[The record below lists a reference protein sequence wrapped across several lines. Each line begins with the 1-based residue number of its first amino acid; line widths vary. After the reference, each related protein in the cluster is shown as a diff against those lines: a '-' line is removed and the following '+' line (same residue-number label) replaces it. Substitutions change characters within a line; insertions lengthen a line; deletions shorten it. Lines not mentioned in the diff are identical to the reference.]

1 MPILMV
7 DIKERGI
14 IMSQVD
20 NCPNC
25 GAIYAKN
32 AFRDV
37 CLECYK
43 AEEKI
48 FEEVYKFIRRRVN
61 RTATMEQVI
70 EATGVTESLLVKFIK
85 KGRISLAQFPN
96 LGYPCDRCG
105 AFTRTGRLCV
115 NCSQEIRTDLS
126 IAEREEKRK
135 KEEKLASRTYY
146 AVDRAK
152 GIWEKE

>member
-1 MPILMV
+1 
-7 DIKERGI
+7 
-14 IMSQVD
+14 MSQVD

-25 GAIYAKN
+25 GAIFVKN
-32 AFRDV
+32 AFRDI
-37 CLECYK
+37 CTECAK

-48 FEEVYKFIRRRVN
+48 FDEVYKFIRKRVN

-105 AFTRTGRLCV
+105 EFTRSGRICV
-115 NCSQEIRTDLS
+115 KCSGDIQSQLKQE
-126 IAEREEKRK
+126 ERDQQLK
-135 KEEKLASRTYY
+135 KEMAKANQTYF

-152 GIWEKE
+152 GTWEKE

>member
-1 MPILMV
+1 
-7 DIKERGI
+7 
-14 IMSQVD
+14 MSQVD

-25 GAIYAKN
+25 GAIFVKN
-32 AFRDV
+32 AFRDI
-37 CLECYK
+37 CTECAK

-48 FEEVYKFIRRRVN
+48 FDEVYKFIRKRVN

-105 AFTRTGRLCV
+105 AFTRTGKLCDSC
-115 NCSQEIRTDLS
+115 NKEIKTDLS
-126 IAEREEKRK
+126 IAEREDERKR
-135 KEEKLASRTYY
+135 ESLRASKTYY

-152 GIWEKE
+152 GNWGKE